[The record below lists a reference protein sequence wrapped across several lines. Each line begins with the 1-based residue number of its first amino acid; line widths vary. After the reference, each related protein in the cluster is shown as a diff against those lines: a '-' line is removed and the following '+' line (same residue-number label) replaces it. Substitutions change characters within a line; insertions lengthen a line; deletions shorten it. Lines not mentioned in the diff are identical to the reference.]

1 MSNDWTI
8 LLRHHDIFS
17 SPLRWN
23 LCVFFSWPVFISTT
37 YFFPYLCTHV
47 MVEYIR
53 LFSCFL
59 FHIWGNCG
67 CGVKGEMWGALWG
80 EMWGDCKVH
89 CGVHCAV
96 KCGVH
101 CGVHC
106 GRKVRYCKI
115 PYNIVGA
122 RPAICKS
129 GIKDHAYCGLIQPG
143 IWRTILE
150 GLRILQQTKA
160 RCSEWKAGDS
170 QKTPHGVVS
179 GNADTP
185 RTGNCASHNQ
195 PPSFFF
201 GKSTSNSPGKRLDE
215 ESMGHGV
222 NAIKENVPGALWNM
236 MNIMILLTCDKP
248 VNSHFVLWKWTHAD
262 MQEKYNYNHNK
273 IALI

>member
-1 MSNDWTI
+1 MTYS
-8 LLRHHDIFS
+8 RHHS
-17 SPLRWN
+17 GET
-23 LCVFFSWPVFISTT
+23 CVFFFRDLSSFPQRIFFLIYVHMSWWNIYVYFLTSLSTYEGT
-37 YFFPYLCTHV
+37 VGVGWRVKCEVH
-47 MVEYIR
+47 
-53 LFSCFL
+53 
-59 FHIWGNCG
+59 
-67 CGVKGEMWGALWG
+67 CGVK
-80 EMWGDCKVH
+80 MWGDCKVH

-101 CGVHC
+101 CGVHY